1 MSAML
6 TRTLLYL
13 RATLFWF
20 VFAAVTLVYFLP
32 LGVFVWAL
40 PRHWRYPIARSWA
53 TVNIHALRWICG
65 VRWRVHGRENLP
77 AEPAIVFAKHQ
88 STWETLAFA
97 MLLPPQV
104 WVVKRELL
112 WIPVF
117 GWGFASVRPIAI
129 DRSAGR
135 AAVEQMV
142 EQGRAR
148 LAEGRWVIIFPEGTR
163 VRPGQQLRYKMGG
176 AVLAARSGHDVV
188 PIAHNAGELWPRHS
202 FVKWPGCVDVV
213 IGPPIATTGKTP
225 ERINAEAGAAIAGMM
240 RGIEGRARSGQ

>member
-1 MSAML
+1 MTAS
-6 TRTLLYL
+6 RPPLLHYL
-13 RATLFWF
+13 RATLFWC
-20 VFAAVTLVYFLP
+20 VFAGVTVVYFIP

-53 TVNIHALRWICG
+53 ACNIHALRWICG
-65 VRWRVHGRENLP
+65 VRWRVQGRENIP
-77 AEPAIVFAKHQ
+77 EEPVIVFAKHQ

-97 MLLPPQV
+97 VLFPPQV

-112 WIPVF
+112 WIPLF

-142 EQGRAR
+142 EQGQER

-163 VRPGQQLRYKMGG
+163 VRPGQQVRYKMGG
-176 AVLAARSGHDVV
+176 AVLAARSGRYVL

-202 FVKWPGCVDVV
+202 FVKWPGTVDVAV
-213 IGPPIATTGKTP
+213 GEPIPTRGKSP
-225 ERINAEAGAAIAGMM
+225 EQINAEAGAAIEGMM
-240 RGIEGRARSGQ
+240 RGISGRAADEG